1 MNEAIENA
9 LQTGS
14 SDKDFRSGSSPAQ
27 PSATE
32 LLERSQ
38 IMVHGR
44 DLSSFSDPALPG
56 ARRQSLRGFDED
68 YTDIVDYIIR
78 CTHKIWEEKS
88 IGLIYTH
95 YSHNCPIYMTD
106 ATIYGREAVV
116 EGTLKTLAAFPDAR
130 LHGDEVIWSGND
142 VDGFHSS
149 HRITWT
155 ARNTGYSA
163 YGAPTNKRI
172 LRRGIAH
179 CVVLENRIIEE
190 WLVRDELALVRQL
203 GFDEIALAKR
213 MARADAIRNAS
224 SPVQVG
230 VPEIDRLEGQL
241 PPKLPAP
248 SSDGF
253 DVEDFVRSL
262 FQEIWN
268 WRLLSRVHAYYTA
281 SPTAFVSTARKLEG
295 KGAYQH
301 FVLTLLAA
309 FPDAGVSVD
318 HICWIG
324 SGSNVKIA
332 VRWTL
337 QGTHVGTGWYGDPTG
352 QRVKLMCISHLE
364 LEAGRIA
371 REYTV
376 YDEFAL
382 LKQIHAP
389 APGEL

>member
-1 MNEAIENA
+1 MSEATESV
-9 LQTGS
+9 LQIGS
-14 SDKDFRSGSSPAQ
+14 SAAR
-27 PSATE
+27 PSETE
-32 LLERSQ
+32 LRERSQ

-56 ARRQSLRGFDED
+56 VRRQSLRGFDED

-179 CVVLENRIIEE
+179 CVVLENRIVEE

-203 GFDEIALAKR
+203 GFNEIELAKR
-213 MARADAIRNAS
+213 MARADALRNAS
-224 SPVQVG
+224 SPVATST
-230 VPEIDRLEGQL
+230 PEIDRLEGQL
-241 PPKLPAP
+241 PPKLSSRS

-268 WRLLSRVHAYYTA
+268 WRLLGRVHMYYTA
-281 SPTAFVSTARKLEG
+281 SPTAFVSTGRKLEG

-324 SGSNVKIA
+324 SGSDVKIA

-337 QGTHVGTGWYGDPTG
+337 QGTHLGPGWYGDPSG
-352 QRVKLMCISHLE
+352 QRVKLMCISHFE
-364 LEAGRIA
+364 LESGRIA

>member
-1 MNEAIENA
+1 MTNPKKTVPDTKNLE
-9 LQTGS
+9 
-14 SDKDFRSGSSPAQ
+14 
-27 PSATE
+27 TE
-32 LLERSQ
+32 LRERAE
-38 IMVHGR
+38 IMVATR
-44 DLSSFSDPALPG
+44 DISSFSAPDKPAT
-56 ARRQSLRGFDED
+56 RRQSLQGFDDD

-78 CTHKIWEEKS
+78 CTHKIWEEKA

-106 ATIYGREAVV
+106 TTIYGREAVV

-142 VDGFHSS
+142 QDGFHSS

-179 CVVLENRIIEE
+179 CYVIENRISEE

-203 GFDEIALAKR
+203 GFDEIELAKR
-213 MARADAIRNAS
+213 MARADAIRQAT
-224 SPVQVG
+224 SPVQIG

-241 PPKLPAP
+241 PPKLPARAN
-248 SSDGF
+248 GHF

-262 FQEIWN
+262 FQEVWN
-268 WRLLSRVHAYYTA
+268 WRLLNRVRDYYTA
-281 SPTAFVSTARKLEG
+281 NPIAFVSTARKLEG
-295 KGAYQH
+295 ISAYQH

-318 HICWIG
+318 HICYIG
-324 SGSNVKIA
+324 SGTNLKIA

-337 QGTHVGTGWYGDPTG
+337 QGTHLGTGWYGQASG
-352 QRVKLMCISHLE
+352 QRVRLMCISHFE
-364 LEAGRIA
+364 LEDGRIA
-371 REYTV
+371 KEYTV

-382 LKQIHAP
+382 LKQIYAP
-389 APGEL
+389 AVGEL

>member
-1 MNEAIENA
+1 M
-9 LQTGS
+9 T
-14 SDKDFRSGSSPAQ
+14 K
-27 PSATE
+27 PSEQE

-38 IMVHGR
+38 IMVGGR
-44 DLSSFSDPALPG
+44 DISSFSSLERPLE
-56 ARRQSLRGFDED
+56 RRQAMQGFDAD
-68 YTDIVDYIIR
+68 YPDFVDYIIR
-78 CTHKIWEEKS
+78 CTHKIWEEKA

-95 YSHNCPIYMTD
+95 YTHNCPIYMTD

-142 VDGFHSS
+142 QDGFHSS

-155 ARNTGYSA
+155 ARNTGYSQ

-179 CVVLENRIIEE
+179 CFVKENRITEE

-203 GFDEIALAKR
+203 GLPEIELAKR
-213 MARADAIRNAS
+213 MAKADAIRNAT
-224 SPVQVG
+224 SPVQIG

-241 PPKLPAP
+241 PPKLPSH

-253 DVEDFVRSL
+253 DVTDFVHSL

-268 WRLLSRVHAYYTA
+268 WRLLNRVHDYYTQ

-295 KGAYQH
+295 ISAYQH

-318 HICWIG
+318 HICYIG
-324 SGSNVKIA
+324 SGLNPKIA
-332 VRWTL
+332 VRWTF
-337 QGTHVGTGWYGDPTG
+337 QGTHLGTGWYGDATG
-352 QRVKLMCISHLE
+352 QRIKLLCISHFE
-364 LEAGRIA
+364 LENGRIT

-376 YDEFAL
+376 FDEFAL
-382 LKQIHAP
+382 LKQMYAP
-389 APGEL
+389 VAGEL

>member
-1 MNEAIENA
+1 MSEANESVVQ
-9 LQTGS
+9 LGS
-14 SDKDFRSGSSPAQ
+14 SVAHPVTRASE
-27 PSATE
+27 TE

-44 DLSSFSDPALPG
+44 DLSSFSDPAQPA
-56 ARRQSLRGFDED
+56 ARRQSLRGFDDD

-78 CTHKIWEEKS
+78 CTHKIWEQKS

-213 MARADAIRNAS
+213 MARIDATRNAS

-230 VPEIDRLEGQL
+230 TPEIDRLEGQL
-241 PPKLPAP
+241 PPKLPVRS

-253 DVEDFVRSL
+253 DVEDFVRSM

-268 WRLLSRVHAYYTA
+268 WRLLSRVHTYYTA

-309 FPDAGVSVD
+309 FPDAGVNVD

-324 SGSNVKIA
+324 SGDNVKIA

-337 QGTHVGTGWYGDPTG
+337 QGTHLGPGWYGDPSG
-352 QRVKLMCISHLE
+352 QRIKLMCISHFE

-382 LKQIHAP
+382 LKQIYAP